1 MPLAETPVELES
13 LAADNRNFANS
24 VEVSKPLQTF
34 PMEESEGL
42 PTETTEQ
49 AVEPASTPE
58 VAAVI
63 PATESI
69 FTIRTFGVLASL
81 AILTWCLIALV
92 LALRLASA
100 WWKLWRLRRGATKV
114 EPELH
119 LACEQ
124 LAVRM
129 EVEAPEVYRSPF
141 LPSPCLAGLRN
152 PSILLPEE
160 DCGLSMQDVL
170 IHELAHLRRHDCHWN
185 LLRQIATSV
194 LFFQPLLWIL
204 SRKLEITA
212 EEVCDDFVVQF
223 GGDREDYANRLVGI
237 AELST
242 ACLLYTSDA
251 ADE

>member
-1 MPLAETPVELES
+1 MQSLVYRTTLIAVLVCPLATVTLGAAGFTGWSVTMPETWAMDVREPVVESSLVSETATEVVDPMPLAETPVELES

-170 IHELAHLRRHDCHWN
+170 
-185 LLRQIATSV
+185 
-194 LFFQPLLWIL
+194 
-204 SRKLEITA
+204 
-212 EEVCDDFVVQF
+212 
-223 GGDREDYANRLVGI
+223 
-237 AELST
+237 
-242 ACLLYTSDA
+242 CLLYTSPSPRDA
-251 ADE
+251 TLSRMPSSA